1 MKARFD
7 SASMGRNLV
16 TLKNKTKDIVENSKT
31 IDANK
36 DYTGSMTM

>member
-7 SASMGRNLV
+7 CASMGRNLV
-16 TLKNKTKDIVENSKT
+16 NLKNKTKDIIENSKT

-36 DYTGSMTM
+36 DYTETMTL